1 MSKLSGLFRSQSGVV
16 GVTTAVTFPLLVGFA
31 ALGIEVTGWYVQARS
46 IEAAAD
52 DAALTAAV
60 AYAQGNTSG
69 YTQEATSVASS
80 NGYTNGVNGV
90 TVTVN
95 MPPTSGSEIGNKS
108 AVQVNI
114 VKPITPLLA
123 ATFVSSF
130 NVNGQGVAIV
140 AGSSSSNGCVLALN
154 TAAATGATLSG
165 STNITLAN
173 CSFDVNA
180 TSATKSLVMNGGAV
194 LTADSVNLGGG
205 ADISG
210 NATLTATNGLN
221 LDQPPIANPYADRQI
236 PSFSGCNQ
244 RNLKITSTPSKP
256 LQPGV
261 YCGGIN
267 ISGGA
272 VVTLAPGIYILD
284 QGDLSLSGGS
294 TLNGTDATI
303 ILTSSA
309 GASSVGNVVI
319 SGGTNVNLVA
329 PTTGA
334 SAGIAIW
341 QDARAPDS
349 GKDNLTGGSTMDITG
364 AIYLPSQSV
373 TYTGGASNNGS
384 GCTQLIALN
393 IKFSGN
399 SVLANNNCSGTGVAS
414 ISSSST
420 LAQLVQ

>member
-1 MSKLSGLFRSQSGVV
+1 MYNLSRLFRNQSGVV
-16 GVTTAVTFPLLVGFA
+16 GITTAIAFPALIGVA
-31 ALGIEVTGWYVQARS
+31 ALGIEVAQWYAQARS

-69 YTQEATSVASS
+69 YTEEATSIAASD
-80 NGYTNGVNGV
+80 GYANGVNGV
-90 TVTVN
+90 AVTVN
-95 MPPTSGSEIGNKS
+95 MPPVSGSEVGNKS
-108 AVQVNI
+108 AVQVSI

-123 ATFVSSF
+123 AMFVSSF
-130 NVNGQGVAIV
+130 NVNGHGVAII
-140 AGSSSSNGCVLALN
+140 AGSKSSNGCVLALN
-154 TAAATGATLSG
+154 TASTTGATLSG

-180 TSATKSLVMNGGAV
+180 TSATKSLVMTGSAT

-205 ADISG
+205 ADVSG
-210 NATLTATNGLN
+210 SATLTATSGLH
-221 LDQPPIANPYADRQI
+221 LDQPPVANPYADRQI
-236 PSFSGCNQ
+236 PSFSGCKQ
-244 RNLKITSTPSKP
+244 TNLKITSTPAQP

-261 YCGGIN
+261 YCGGISV
-267 ISGGA
+267 SGGA
-272 VVTLAPGIYILD
+272 VVTLASGVYILN

-294 TLNGTDATI
+294 TLNGTDVTI

-309 GASSVGNVVI
+309 GTKTIGNVVI
-319 SGGTNVNLVA
+319 SGGTNINLVA
-329 PTTGA
+329 PPTGA
-334 SAGIAIW
+334 TAGIAIW
-341 QDARAPDS
+341 QDARAADS
-349 GKDNLTGGSTMDITG
+349 GKDDLTGGSTMDITG
-364 AIYLPSQSV
+364 AIYLPSESV

-399 SVLANNNCSGTGVAS
+399 SQLANSSCAGTGVAS
-414 ISSSST
+414 ISSSPA